1 MPVGEIC
8 NREVVVAER
17 TTTIV
22 EAARLMRRYHVGDL
36 VVVDE
41 VQGRRVPVGMVTDR
55 DLVVEVIAREQPFAS
70 CTVSAVMSATVVC
83 VPETAGVIEAIQL
96 MRSHGV
102 RRVPVVDAGG
112 ALVGASWPPT
122 TCSTCSP
129 RNCRRSPASPRAV
142 RSARC
147 APACPDTAG
156 GGQGRGAPAG
166 PRKLRCARRS
176 VG

>member
-55 DLVVEVIAREQPFAS
+55 DLVVDVIAREQPFAS

-112 ALVGASWPPT
+112 ALVGILAADDLLDLLAEELSALARIA
-122 TCSTCSP
+122 P
-129 RNCRRSPASPRAV
+129 RGQEREV
-142 RSARC
+142 RSRL
-147 APACPDTAG
+147 P
-156 GGQGRGAPAG
+156 
-166 PRKLRCARRS
+166 
-176 VG
+176 

>member
-55 DLVVEVIAREQPFAS
+55 DMVVEVIAREQPFAS
-70 CTVSAVMSATVVC
+70 CTVSAIMSATVVC
-83 VPETAGVIEAIQL
+83 VPETAGVIETIQL

-112 ALVGASWPPT
+112 ALVGILAADDLLDLLAEELSALARIA
-122 TCSTCSP
+122 P
-129 RNCRRSPASPRAV
+129 RGQEREVRA
-142 RSARC
+142 RL
-147 APACPDTAG
+147 P
-156 GGQGRGAPAG
+156 
-166 PRKLRCARRS
+166 
-176 VG
+176 

>member
-41 VQGRRVPVGMVTDR
+41 VQDRRVPVGMVTDR

-70 CTVSAVMSATVVC
+70 CTVSAIMSATVVC
-83 VPETAGVIEAIQL
+83 VPETAGVIETIQL

-112 ALVGASWPPT
+112 ALVGILAADDLLDLLAEELSALARIA
-122 TCSTCSP
+122 P
-129 RNCRRSPASPRAV
+129 RGQEREV
-142 RSARC
+142 RSRL
-147 APACPDTAG
+147 P
-156 GGQGRGAPAG
+156 
-166 PRKLRCARRS
+166 
-176 VG
+176 

>member
-55 DLVVEVIAREQPFAS
+55 DMVVEVIAREQPFAS
-70 CTVSAVMSATVVC
+70 CTVSAIMSATVVC
-83 VPETAGVIEAIQL
+83 VAETAGVIEAIQL

-112 ALVGASWPPT
+112 ALVGILAADDLLDLLAEELSALARIA
-122 TCSTCSP
+122 P
-129 RNCRRSPASPRAV
+129 RGQEREVRA
-142 RSARC
+142 RL
-147 APACPDTAG
+147 P
-156 GGQGRGAPAG
+156 
-166 PRKLRCARRS
+166 
-176 VG
+176 

>member
-36 VVVDE
+36 VVADE

-112 ALVGASWPPT
+112 ALVGILAADDLLDLLAEELSALARIA
-122 TCSTCSP
+122 P
-129 RNCRRSPASPRAV
+129 RGQEREV
-142 RSARC
+142 RSRL
-147 APACPDTAG
+147 P
-156 GGQGRGAPAG
+156 
-166 PRKLRCARRS
+166 
-176 VG
+176 

>member
-70 CTVSAVMSATVVC
+70 CTVSAIMSATVVC

-112 ALVGASWPPT
+112 ALVGILAADDLLDLLAEELSALARIA
-122 TCSTCSP
+122 P
-129 RNCRRSPASPRAV
+129 RGQEREVRA
-142 RSARC
+142 RL
-147 APACPDTAG
+147 P
-156 GGQGRGAPAG
+156 
-166 PRKLRCARRS
+166 
-176 VG
+176 

>member
-8 NREVVVAER
+8 NREVVFAER

-22 EAARLMRRYHVGDL
+22 EAARIMRRYHVGDL

-70 CTVSAVMSATVVC
+70 CTVSAIMSATVVC

-112 ALVGASWPPT
+112 ALVGILAADDLLDLLAEELSALARIA
-122 TCSTCSP
+122 P
-129 RNCRRSPASPRAV
+129 RGQEREV
-142 RSARC
+142 RSRL
-147 APACPDTAG
+147 P
-156 GGQGRGAPAG
+156 
-166 PRKLRCARRS
+166 
-176 VG
+176 

>member
-22 EAARLMRRYHVGDL
+22 EAARLMRRYPVGDL

-55 DLVVEVIAREQPFAS
+55 DMVVEVIAREQPFAS
-70 CTVSAVMSATVVC
+70 CTVSAIMSATVVC

-112 ALVGASWPPT
+112 ALVGILAADDLLDLLAEELSALARIA
-122 TCSTCSP
+122 P
-129 RNCRRSPASPRAV
+129 RGQEREV
-142 RSARC
+142 RSRL
-147 APACPDTAG
+147 P
-156 GGQGRGAPAG
+156 
-166 PRKLRCARRS
+166 
-176 VG
+176 

>member
-8 NREVVVAER
+8 NREAVVAER

-22 EAARLMRRYHVGDL
+22 EAARIMRRYHVGDL

-70 CTVSAVMSATVVC
+70 CTVSAIMSATVVC

-112 ALVGASWPPT
+112 ALVGILAADDLLDLLAEELSALARIA
-122 TCSTCSP
+122 P
-129 RNCRRSPASPRAV
+129 RGQEREV
-142 RSARC
+142 RSRL
-147 APACPDTAG
+147 P
-156 GGQGRGAPAG
+156 
-166 PRKLRCARRS
+166 
-176 VG
+176 

>member
-55 DLVVEVIAREQPFAS
+55 DMVVEVIAREQPFAS
-70 CTVSAVMSATVVC
+70 CTVSAIMSATVVC

-112 ALVGASWPPT
+112 ALVGILAADDLLDLLAEELSALARIA
-122 TCSTCSP
+122 P
-129 RNCRRSPASPRAV
+129 RGQEREVRA
-142 RSARC
+142 RL
-147 APACPDTAG
+147 P
-156 GGQGRGAPAG
+156 
-166 PRKLRCARRS
+166 
-176 VG
+176 

>member
-36 VVVDE
+36 VVADE

-70 CTVSAVMSATVVC
+70 CTVSAIMSATVVC

-112 ALVGASWPPT
+112 ALVGILAADDLLDLLAEELSALARIA
-122 TCSTCSP
+122 P
-129 RNCRRSPASPRAV
+129 RGQEREV
-142 RSARC
+142 RSRL
-147 APACPDTAG
+147 P
-156 GGQGRGAPAG
+156 
-166 PRKLRCARRS
+166 
-176 VG
+176 

>member
-22 EAARLMRRYHVGDL
+22 EAARIMRRYHVGDL
-36 VVVDE
+36 VVADE

-70 CTVSAVMSATVVC
+70 CTVSAIMSATVVC

-112 ALVGASWPPT
+112 ALVGILAADDLLDLLAEELSALARIA
-122 TCSTCSP
+122 P
-129 RNCRRSPASPRAV
+129 RGQEREV
-142 RSARC
+142 RSRL
-147 APACPDTAG
+147 P
-156 GGQGRGAPAG
+156 
-166 PRKLRCARRS
+166 
-176 VG
+176 

>member
-22 EAARLMRRYHVGDL
+22 EAARIMRRYHVGDL

-70 CTVSAVMSATVVC
+70 CTVSAIMSATVVC
-83 VPETAGVIEAIQL
+83 VPETAGVIETIQL

-102 RRVPVVDAGG
+102 RRVPAVDAGG
-112 ALVGASWPPT
+112 ALVGILAADDLLDLLAEELSALARIA
-122 TCSTCSP
+122 P
-129 RNCRRSPASPRAV
+129 RGQEREVRA
-142 RSARC
+142 RL
-147 APACPDTAG
+147 P
-156 GGQGRGAPAG
+156 
-166 PRKLRCARRS
+166 
-176 VG
+176 

>member
-36 VVVDE
+36 VVGDG
-41 VQGRRVPVGMVTDR
+41 VQDRRVPVGMVTDR

-112 ALVGASWPPT
+112 ALVGILAADDLLDLLAEELSALARIA
-122 TCSTCSP
+122 P
-129 RNCRRSPASPRAV
+129 RGQEREV
-142 RSARC
+142 RSRL
-147 APACPDTAG
+147 P
-156 GGQGRGAPAG
+156 
-166 PRKLRCARRS
+166 
-176 VG
+176 

>member
-70 CTVSAVMSATVVC
+70 CTVSAIMSATVVC
-83 VPETAGVIEAIQL
+83 VPETAGVIETIQL

-112 ALVGASWPPT
+112 ALVGILAADDLLDLLAEELSALARIA
-122 TCSTCSP
+122 P
-129 RNCRRSPASPRAV
+129 RGQEREVRA
-142 RSARC
+142 RL
-147 APACPDTAG
+147 P
-156 GGQGRGAPAG
+156 
-166 PRKLRCARRS
+166 
-176 VG
+176 

>member
-41 VQGRRVPVGMVTDR
+41 VQDRRVPVGMVTDR

-70 CTVSAVMSATVVC
+70 CTVSAIMSATVVC
-83 VPETAGVIEAIQL
+83 VPETAGVIETIQL

-102 RRVPVVDAGG
+102 RRVPAVDAGG
-112 ALVGASWPPT
+112 ALVGILAADDLLDLLAEELSALARIA
-122 TCSTCSP
+122 P
-129 RNCRRSPASPRAV
+129 RGQEREV
-142 RSARC
+142 RSRL
-147 APACPDTAG
+147 P
-156 GGQGRGAPAG
+156 
-166 PRKLRCARRS
+166 
-176 VG
+176 

>member
-22 EAARLMRRYHVGDL
+22 EAARIMRRYHVGDL

-70 CTVSAVMSATVVC
+70 CTVSAIMSATVVC

-112 ALVGASWPPT
+112 ALVGILAADDLLDLLAEELSALARIA
-122 TCSTCSP
+122 P
-129 RNCRRSPASPRAV
+129 RGQEREV
-142 RSARC
+142 RSRL
-147 APACPDTAG
+147 P
-156 GGQGRGAPAG
+156 
-166 PRKLRCARRS
+166 
-176 VG
+176 

>member
-55 DLVVEVIAREQPFAS
+55 DVVVEVIAREPPFAS
-70 CTVSAVMSATVVC
+70 CTVSAIMSATVVC
-83 VPETAGVIEAIQL
+83 VPETAGVIETIQL

-112 ALVGASWPPT
+112 ALVGILAADDLLDLLAEELSALARIA
-122 TCSTCSP
+122 P
-129 RNCRRSPASPRAV
+129 RGQEREV
-142 RSARC
+142 RSRL
-147 APACPDTAG
+147 P
-156 GGQGRGAPAG
+156 
-166 PRKLRCARRS
+166 
-176 VG
+176 

>member
-17 TTTIV
+17 PTTIV

-112 ALVGASWPPT
+112 ALVGILAADDLLDLLAEELSALARIA
-122 TCSTCSP
+122 P
-129 RNCRRSPASPRAV
+129 RGQEREV
-142 RSARC
+142 RSRL
-147 APACPDTAG
+147 P
-156 GGQGRGAPAG
+156 
-166 PRKLRCARRS
+166 
-176 VG
+176 

>member
-41 VQGRRVPVGMVTDR
+41 VQDRRVPVGMVTDR

-70 CTVSAVMSATVVC
+70 CTVSAIMSATVVC

-112 ALVGASWPPT
+112 ALVGILAADDLLDLLAEELSALARIA
-122 TCSTCSP
+122 P
-129 RNCRRSPASPRAV
+129 RGQEREVRA
-142 RSARC
+142 RL
-147 APACPDTAG
+147 P
-156 GGQGRGAPAG
+156 
-166 PRKLRCARRS
+166 
-176 VG
+176 